1 MIWLL
6 ALLPLLAQG
15 AEPQLD
21 CEDPQY
27 QQEINICAAREYDE
41 ADAALNA
48 QWDITSA
55 TMKQWDAEH
64 GYDDGR
70 PGYFDT
76 LLAAQRAW
84 IAFRDAHCA
93 SEGYLFRGGSAEPMV
108 VSGCK
113 AGLTRERTLQLRALV
128 EFDG

>member
-1 MIWLL
+1 MIW
-6 ALLPLLAQG
+6 LLPLLAQA
-15 AEPQLD
+15 AEVQPD

-27 QQEINICAAREYDE
+27 QIEMNICAARDHEE
-41 ADAALNA
+41 ADAVLNA
-48 QWDITSA
+48 QWEMTSA

-64 GYDDGR
+64 GFDDGR

-76 LLAAQRAW
+76 LLSAQRAW

-93 SEGYLFRGGSAEPMV
+93 SEGYLFRGGSGEPMMI
-108 VSGCK
+108 SGCK
-113 AGLTRERTLQLRALV
+113 AGLTRERTEQLRALV